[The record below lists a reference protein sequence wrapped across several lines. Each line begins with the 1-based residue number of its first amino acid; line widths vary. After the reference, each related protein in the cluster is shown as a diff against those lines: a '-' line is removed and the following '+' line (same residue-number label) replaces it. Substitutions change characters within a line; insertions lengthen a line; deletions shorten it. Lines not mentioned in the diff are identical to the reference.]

1 MCRSRAKGQHVVPE
15 GYGTRH
21 DGRKN
26 RKFKNFFKKRKK
38 VLDKVIRIWYTCR
51 ALAKRGVQRT
61 LKTEQ

>member
-1 MCRSRAKGQHVVPE
+1 MCHLRAKGQHVVSGASGRRPE
-15 GYGTRH
+15 
-21 DGRKN
+21 GRKN

-38 VLDKVIRIWYTCR
+38 VLDKGIPKSYNCR

>member
-15 GYGTRH
+15 APGRRR

>member
-1 MCRSRAKGQHVVPE
+1 L
-15 GYGTRH
+15 
-21 DGRKN
+21 
-26 RKFKNFFKKRKK
+26 KKRKK